1 MASKRPVKTVMS
13 TEAKVAQICEKARE
27 QIYAKVLAHYRKHP
41 GSAWSG
47 HYLVDLE
54 KTIKA
59 LYAQMGVD
67 IGGEFRAGLPK
78 TMREFYD
85 MAAADMRK
93 AGKRN
98 AILGK
103 PDTERINYFLNNSF
117 EQIAMR
123 TQRMSFDH
131 IKQLR
136 TISADV
142 LRTASL
148 TGASRKQVTKELLA
162 KATEI
167 PGFKFTAANGAV
179 WKDET
184 YFKMLARTEL
194 INAGRTAYDDTCAQ
208 NGYDV
213 VMLDFSGNS
222 CEACAQY
229 EGCLFSL
236 TGATPGLPT
245 KDDLISSGVFHPNCT
260 HSYTAVPDFIR
271 ETEFNP
277 DGTPKAG
284 GAGVNHKHSVQHKEE
299 KQQPAP
305 KPKPEPAAAQKAET
319 EKQHTEYETKK
330 AAFIKQG
337 QQAVYEGL
345 ARKEFVAYA
354 EQQAKLDADRLQL
367 TGEARKEHIADF
379 KQRFIEEQRKNFEA
393 IAGKVA
399 AEYQPGMEKYGD
411 LPKLVFDPAT
421 TCSHVTGSGSELHI
435 LTTGTP
441 DFVKWC
447 QLDGTIKH
455 EFEHWLQIKAMKS
468 DPTLVN
474 KIRAAGTADW
484 QRIKNSY
491 KGRLEMLK
499 GNNSI
504 DMVTRWLY
512 NADYGSLTQ
521 EQRHAVISFTDSF
534 GSLAGGQGY
543 GFGHPDPG
551 YYKRQNQYLLYGEAI
566 ANVKALQSSVPHDKL
581 QKIFPE
587 LDKLV
592 KELQN
597 HG

>member
-13 TEAKVAQICEKARE
+13 TEVKVAQICEKARE

-245 KDDLISSGVFHPNCT
+245 KDDLISAGVFHPNCT

-284 GAGVNHKHSVQHKEE
+284 GAGENHKHSVQHKEE

-305 KPKPEPAAAQKAET
+305 KPKPEPAAAQK
-319 EKQHTEYETKK
+319 EKQSQPQSHKELRQEQLKR
-330 AAFIKQG
+330 
-337 QQAVYEGL
+337 
-345 ARKEFVAYA
+345 AR
-354 EQQAKLDADRLQL
+354 QTRLQRECDL
-367 TGEARKEHIADF
+367 VGCTPIKGQHTVTQDLADTNPHYDPNKIAYSYNCQRCVTTYEARRRGLDVTALPTYKGDTWPNGQKYATAYKNAHIIKCDAARSNGARANVERNVLAAPDGA
-379 KQRFIEEQRKNFEA
+379 RFIVRIGVKGNPLNGHVF
-393 IAGKVA
+393 IAENRGGKVA
-399 AEYQPGMEKYGD
+399 YVDPQIHGD
-411 LPKLVFDPAT
+411 NRQADASSHWDWASGKRC
-421 TCSHVTGSGSELHI
+421 TCMRV
-435 LTTGTP
+435 
-441 DFVKWC
+441 D
-447 QLDGTIKH
+447 
-455 EFEHWLQIKAMKS
+455 
-468 DPTLVN
+468 N
-474 KIRAAGTADW
+474 
-484 QRIKNSY
+484 
-491 KGRLEMLK
+491 LK
-499 GNNSI
+499 
-504 DMVTRWLY
+504 
-512 NADYGSLTQ
+512 
-521 EQRHAVISFTDSF
+521 FTDK
-534 GSLAGGQGY
+534 L
-543 GFGHPDPG
+543 
-551 YYKRQNQYLLYGEAI
+551 KEVCE
-566 ANVKALQSSVPHDKL
+566 VKK
-581 QKIFPE
+581 
-587 LDKLV
+587 
-592 KELQN
+592 
-597 HG
+597 